1 LYEAYVPCFPISHA
15 DTSEATK
22 IAFGCEC
29 RRGPRIMIVMLGIVG
44 MEDLQRRLGGG
55 SMTTKYEGPRQ
66 ISVIA
71 CFMTSD

>member
-1 LYEAYVPCFPISHA
+1 
-15 DTSEATK
+15 
-22 IAFGCEC
+22 
-29 RRGPRIMIVMLGIVG
+29 MIVMLGIVG